1 VRELLTLYEDYME
14 NILTAPLCQ
23 AQIKNHKKINF
34 SLNHDTIVSG
44 TKSLEAMSVDKA
56 KEALLTK
63 EISSKEVYQILKN
76 LENKKEAIRIF
87 EERKQSKENLK
98 KIINQL
104 PENITETPKFHE
116 VKTDSVELSDSAKE
130 TFARI
135 GVRAREAFIEDQ
147 IERAMAYNIP
157 YENYKDDYYRLMQDI
172 DQYEFLL
179 EKAKEYCV
187 DWDISEYDPLA
198 LEQEIEEAEH
208 LAYLQNQEINYYYA
222 ITRGVER

>member
-1 VRELLTLYEDYME
+1 MQNISNLPLRQAKIE
-14 NILTAPLCQ
+14 N
-23 AQIKNHKKINF
+23 HEKINF
-34 SLNHDTIVSG
+34 SLNHDTIVSD

-56 KEALLTK
+56 KEALLSKVISPK
-63 EISSKEVYQILKN
+63 ESMQLLSNMETL
-76 LENKKEAIRIF
+76 KEALLIQL
-87 EERKQSKENLK
+87 ERSS
-98 KIINQL
+98 L
-104 PENITETPKFHE
+104 PENITTKPVFSKKESSH
-116 VKTDSVELSDSAKE
+116 VELSDSACE

-147 IERAMAYNIP
+147 IERAIAYNIP

>member
-1 VRELLTLYEDYME
+1 MQ
-14 NILTAPLCQ
+14 NISSLPLRQ
-23 AQIKNHKKINF
+23 AQIENHKKINF
-34 SLNHDTIVSG
+34 SLNHDTMFSS

-63 EISSKEVYQILKN
+63 GISPKEAYQILKN

-87 EERKQSKENLK
+87 EERKQSEENLK
-98 KIINQL
+98 KIIDQL
-104 PENITETPKFHE
+104 PDNITETPKFHE
-116 VKTDSVELSDSAKE
+116 AKSESVELSDSARD

-135 GVRAREAFIEDQ
+135 GVRAREAFIEEQ
-147 IERAMAYNIP
+147 VERAISYNIP
-157 YENYKDDYYRLMQDI
+157 YERYNDDYYQLMQDI

-208 LAYLQNQEINYYYA
+208 LAYLQNQEVRFYYA

>member
-1 VRELLTLYEDYME
+1 MQNISTLPLRQALIE
-14 NILTAPLCQ
+14 N
-23 AQIKNHKKINF
+23 HEKINF
-34 SLNHDTIVSG
+34 SLNHDTIVFK
-44 TKSLEAMSVDKA
+44 TQELEAMSVAKA
-56 KEALLTK
+56 KEAL
-63 EISSKEVYQILKN
+63 QILKN
-76 LENKKEAIRIF
+76 LETKKEAIRIF
-87 EERKQSKENLK
+87 EERKKSKEALE
-98 KIINQL
+98 KILEQL
-104 PENITETPKFHE
+104 PTNITETSKFHE
-116 VKTDSVELSDSAKE
+116 AKSERVELSDSARE

-135 GVRAREAFIEDQ
+135 GVRVREAFIEEQ

-157 YENYKDDYYRLMQDI
+157 YESYGDDYYRLMQDI

>member
-1 VRELLTLYEDYME
+1 MQNISNLPLRQALIE
-14 NILTAPLCQ
+14 N
-23 AQIKNHKKINF
+23 HEKINF
-34 SLNHDTIVSG
+34 SLNHDTIVSK
-44 TKSLEAMSVDKA
+44 TQELEAMSVAKA
-56 KEALLTK
+56 KEAL
-63 EISSKEVYQILKN
+63 QILKN
-76 LENKKEAIRIF
+76 LETKKEAIRIF
-87 EERKQSKENLK
+87 EERKQSEENLK

-104 PENITETPKFHE
+104 PDNITETPKFHE
-116 VKTDSVELSDSAKE
+116 AKGQSVELSDSARE

-135 GVRAREAFIEDQ
+135 GVRVREAFIEEQ

-157 YENYKDDYYRLMQDI
+157 YESYGDDYYRLMQDI
-172 DQYEFLL
+172 DKYEFLL

-208 LAYLQNQEINYYYA
+208 LAYLQDQEVRFYYS

>member
-1 VRELLTLYEDYME
+1 MQNISTLPLRQALIE
-14 NILTAPLCQ
+14 NHEK
-23 AQIKNHKKINF
+23 IKF
-34 SLNHDTIVSG
+34 SLNHDTIVSK
-44 TKSLEAMSVDKA
+44 TQELEAMSVAKA
-56 KEALLTK
+56 KEAL
-63 EISSKEVYQILKN
+63 QILKN
-76 LENKKEAIRIF
+76 LETKKEAIRIF
-87 EERKQSKENLK
+87 EERKQSEENLK

-104 PENITETPKFHE
+104 PDNITETPKFHE
-116 VKTDSVELSDSAKE
+116 AKSESVELSDTARE

-135 GVRAREAFIEDQ
+135 GVRVREAFIEEQ

-157 YENYKDDYYRLMQDI
+157 YESYGDDYYQLMQDI
-172 DQYEFLL
+172 DKYEFLL

-208 LAYLQNQEINYYYA
+208 LAYLQDQEVRFYYS

>member
-1 VRELLTLYEDYME
+1 MQNISTLH
-14 NILTAPLCQ
+14 LRQ
-23 AQIKNHKKINF
+23 AQIENHEKINF
-34 SLNHDTIVSG
+34 SLNHDTIVSK
-44 TKSLEAMSVDKA
+44 TQKLEAMSVAKA
-56 KEALLTK
+56 KEALFTK
-63 EISSKEVYQILKN
+63 DISSKEVYQILKN

-87 EERKQSKENLK
+87 EERKQSEENLK
-98 KIINQL
+98 KIIDQL

-116 VKTDSVELSDSAKE
+116 TKSESVELSDSARE

-147 IERAMAYNIP
+147 IERAMIYNIP
-157 YENYKDDYYRLMQDI
+157 YESYGDDYYRLMQDI

-187 DWDISEYDPLA
+187 DWDTSEYDPLA

-222 ITRGVER
+222 ITRGIER

>member
-1 VRELLTLYEDYME
+1 MYMNTLTL
-14 NILTAPLCQ
+14 PLRQ
-23 AQIKNHKKINF
+23 AQIENHEKINF
-34 SLNHDTIVSG
+34 SLNHDTMVSG

-56 KEALLTK
+56 KEALLKKGISPK
-63 EISSKEVYQILKN
+63 EAYQILKN
-76 LENKKEAIRIF
+76 LENKREAIRIF
-87 EERKQSKENLK
+87 EERKQFEENLK
-98 KIINQL
+98 KIIDQL

-116 VKTDSVELSDSAKE
+116 AKSESVELSDSARE

-135 GVRAREAFIEDQ
+135 GIRAREAFIEDQ

-157 YENYKDDYYRLMQDI
+157 YKNYGDDYYRLMQDI

-187 DWDISEYDPLA
+187 DWDTSEYDPLA
-198 LEQEIEEAEH
+198 LEQAIEEAEH

-222 ITRGVER
+222 ITRGIER

>member
-1 VRELLTLYEDYME
+1 MQNISTLS
-14 NILTAPLCQ
+14 LRQ
-23 AQIKNHKKINF
+23 AQIENHEKINF
-34 SLNHDTIVSG
+34 SLNHDTIVSK
-44 TKSLEAMSVDKA
+44 TQELEAMSVAKA
-56 KEALLTK
+56 KEAL
-63 EISSKEVYQILKN
+63 QILKN
-76 LENKKEAIRIF
+76 LETKKEAIRIF
-87 EERKQSKENLK
+87 EERKQSEENLK
-98 KIINQL
+98 KIIDQL
-104 PENITETPKFHE
+104 PDNITETPKFHE
-116 VKTDSVELSDSAKE
+116 AKSQSVELSDTARE

-135 GVRAREAFIEDQ
+135 GVRVREAFIEEQ

-157 YENYKDDYYRLMQDI
+157 YESYGDDYYRLMQDI

>member
-1 VRELLTLYEDYME
+1 M
-14 NILTAPLCQ
+14 
-23 AQIKNHKKINF
+23 F
-34 SLNHDTIVSG
+34 SS

-63 EISSKEVYQILKN
+63 GISPKEAYQILKN

-87 EERKQSKENLK
+87 EERKQSEENLK
-98 KIINQL
+98 KIIDQL
-104 PENITETPKFHE
+104 PDNITETPKFHE
-116 VKTDSVELSDSAKE
+116 AKSESVELSDSARD

-135 GVRAREAFIEDQ
+135 GVRAREAFIEEQ
-147 IERAMAYNIP
+147 VERAISYNIP
-157 YENYKDDYYRLMQDI
+157 YERYNDDYYQLMQDI

-208 LAYLQNQEINYYYA
+208 LAYLQNQEVRFYYA

>member
-1 VRELLTLYEDYME
+1 MQNISTLHLRQAKIE
-14 NILTAPLCQ
+14 N
-23 AQIKNHKKINF
+23 HEKINF
-34 SLNHDTIVSG
+34 SLNHDTMFSS

-63 EISSKEVYQILKN
+63 GISPKEAYQILKN

-87 EERKQSKENLK
+87 EERKQSEENLK
-98 KIINQL
+98 KIIDQL
-104 PENITETPKFHE
+104 PDNITETPKFHE
-116 VKTDSVELSDSAKE
+116 AKSESVELSDSARD

-135 GVRAREAFIEDQ
+135 GVRAREAFIEEQ
-147 IERAMAYNIP
+147 VERAISYNIP
-157 YENYKDDYYRLMQDI
+157 YERYNDDYYQLMQDI

-208 LAYLQNQEINYYYA
+208 LAYLQNQEVRFYYA

>member
-1 VRELLTLYEDYME
+1 MQNISNLPLRQALIE
-14 NILTAPLCQ
+14 N
-23 AQIKNHKKINF
+23 HEKINF
-34 SLNHDTIVSG
+34 SLNHDTIVSK
-44 TKSLEAMSVDKA
+44 TQELEAMSVAKA
-56 KEALLTK
+56 KEAL
-63 EISSKEVYQILKN
+63 QILKN
-76 LENKKEAIRIF
+76 LETKKEAIRIF
-87 EERKQSKENLK
+87 EERKQSEENLK
-98 KIINQL
+98 KIIDQL
-104 PENITETPKFHE
+104 PDNITETPKFHE
-116 VKTDSVELSDSAKE
+116 AKSQSVELSDTARE

-135 GVRAREAFIEDQ
+135 GVRVREAFIEEQ

-157 YENYKDDYYRLMQDI
+157 YESYGDDYYRLMQDI

>member
-1 VRELLTLYEDYME
+1 MNTLTL
-14 NILTAPLCQ
+14 PLRQ
-23 AQIKNHKKINF
+23 AQIENHEKINF
-34 SLNHDTIVSG
+34 SLNHDTIVSD

-56 KEALLTK
+56 KEALLSKVISPK
-63 EISSKEVYQILKN
+63 ESMQLLSNMETL
-76 LENKKEAIRIF
+76 KEALLIQL
-87 EERKQSKENLK
+87 ERSS
-98 KIINQL
+98 L
-104 PENITETPKFHE
+104 PENITTKPVLSKIEKQTAP
-116 VKTDSVELSDSAKE
+116 ELSDSTCK

-147 IERAMAYNIP
+147 IERAIAYNIP

>member
-1 VRELLTLYEDYME
+1 ME
-14 NILTAPLCQ
+14 NISTLPLRQAP
-23 AQIKNHKKINF
+23 IKNHEKINF
-34 SLNHDTIVSG
+34 SLNHDTIVSK
-44 TKSLEAMSVDKA
+44 TQELEAMSVAKA
-56 KEALLTK
+56 KEAL
-63 EISSKEVYQILKN
+63 QILKN
-76 LENKKEAIRIF
+76 LEAKKEAIRIF
-87 EERKQSKENLK
+87 EERKQSEENLK

-104 PENITETPKFHE
+104 PDNITETPKFHE
-116 VKTDSVELSDSAKE
+116 AKSERVELSDSTKE

-157 YENYKDDYYRLMQDI
+157 YENYGDDYYRLMQDI
-172 DQYEFLL
+172 DKYEFLL

-187 DWDISEYDPLA
+187 DWDTSEYDPLA

>member
-1 VRELLTLYEDYME
+1 MQNISTLS
-14 NILTAPLCQ
+14 LRQ
-23 AQIKNHKKINF
+23 AQIENHEKINF
-34 SLNHDTIVSG
+34 SLNHDTIVSD
-44 TKSLEAMSVDKA
+44 TKSLEAISVDKA
-56 KEALLTK
+56 KEALLSKVISPK
-63 EISSKEVYQILKN
+63 ESMQLLSNMETL
-76 LENKKEAIRIF
+76 KEALLIQL
-87 EERKQSKENLK
+87 ERNS
-98 KIINQL
+98 L
-104 PENITETPKFHE
+104 PENITTKPVLSKIEDKSEP
-116 VKTDSVELSDSAKE
+116 VKLSDSAKE

-135 GVRAREAFIEDQ
+135 GIRAREAFIEDQ
-147 IERAMAYNIP
+147 IERAIAYNIP

-208 LAYLQNQEINYYYA
+208 LAYLQDQEVRFYYA

>member
-1 VRELLTLYEDYME
+1 MQNTLNLPLRQALIE
-14 NILTAPLCQ
+14 N
-23 AQIKNHKKINF
+23 HEKINF
-34 SLNHDTIVSG
+34 SLNHDTIVSK
-44 TKSLEAMSVDKA
+44 TQKLEAMSVAKA
-56 KEALLTK
+56 KEAL
-63 EISSKEVYQILKN
+63 QILKN
-76 LENKKEAIRIF
+76 LETKKEAIRIF
-87 EERKQSKENLK
+87 EERKQSEENLK

-104 PENITETPKFHE
+104 PDNITETPKFHE
-116 VKTDSVELSDSAKE
+116 AKSERVELSDSAKE

-135 GVRAREAFIEDQ
+135 GANARKAFIEDQ
-147 IERAMAYNIP
+147 IERAMVYNIP
-157 YENYKDDYYRLMQDI
+157 YESYGDDYYRLMQDI
-172 DQYEFLL
+172 NQYEFLL

>member
-1 VRELLTLYEDYME
+1 MQNISTL
-14 NILTAPLCQ
+14 PLRQ
-23 AQIKNHKKINF
+23 AQIENHEKINF
-34 SLNHDTIVSG
+34 SLNHDTIVSD

-56 KEALLTK
+56 KEALLSKVISPK
-63 EISSKEVYQILKN
+63 ESMQLLSNMETL
-76 LENKKEAIRIF
+76 KEALLIQL
-87 EERKQSKENLK
+87 ERSS
-98 KIINQL
+98 L
-104 PENITETPKFHE
+104 PENITTKPVFLKEESNP
-116 VKTDSVELSDSAKE
+116 VELSDSAKE

-147 IERAMAYNIP
+147 IERAIAYNIP

-208 LAYLQNQEINYYYA
+208 LAYLQTQEINYYYA

>member
-1 VRELLTLYEDYME
+1 MQNISTLPLRQAKIE
-14 NILTAPLCQ
+14 N
-23 AQIKNHKKINF
+23 HEKINF
-34 SLNHDTIVSG
+34 SLNHDTIISK
-44 TKSLEAMSVDKA
+44 TQELEAMSVAKA
-56 KEALLTK
+56 KEAL
-63 EISSKEVYQILKN
+63 QILKN
-76 LENKKEAIRIF
+76 LETKKEAIRIF
-87 EERKQSKENLK
+87 EERKQSEENLK

-104 PENITETPKFHE
+104 PDNITETPKFHE
-116 VKTDSVELSDSAKE
+116 AKSERVELSNLARE

-135 GVRAREAFIEDQ
+135 GVRAREAFIEAQ

-157 YENYKDDYYRLMQDI
+157 YENYGDDYYRLMQDI
-172 DQYEFLL
+172 DKYEFLL

-187 DWDISEYDPLA
+187 DWDTSEYDPLA